1 MKLLLSTVTF
11 LFLLKFSGPVSE
23 LSSLLITHYFELLL
37 LVKITD
43 CIVLGLF
50 KKIWMLGRN
59 KFTFMAAIIPNALI
73 DTVCS
78 QGHR

>member
-1 MKLLLSTVTF
+1 M
-11 LFLLKFSGPVSE
+11 SE

-50 KKIWMLGRN
+50 LKKDIWMLIRN
-59 KFTFMAAIIPNALI
+59 KFTFIAAIIPNALI